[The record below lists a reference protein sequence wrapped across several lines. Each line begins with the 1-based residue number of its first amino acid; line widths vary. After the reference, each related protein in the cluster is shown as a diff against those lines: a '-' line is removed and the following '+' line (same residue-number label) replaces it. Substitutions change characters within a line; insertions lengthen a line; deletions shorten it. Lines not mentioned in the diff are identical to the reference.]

1 MSQRVEWTRGVATL
15 VLASLGALA
24 VAPAARA
31 VDGVIE
37 ISQERILAGGVT
49 PGDAPGY
56 PLTIAAPG
64 SYRFT
69 GHLTPVGVAGAAP
82 SIEIVAPARDVAID
96 LNGFSL
102 DGGGSCTAGATGAS
116 CALSGLPNGIVSST
130 GAQLSI
136 RNGAIRGLRA
146 AIVISSAAAVTLE
159 DLLLTEHTNS
169 GVFVEDGIP
178 ATIRRVVAS
187 VIAGRGIDA
196 VSAAVIDC
204 IADHC
209 QQTGIRAF
217 EVSGSRASA
226 NTSAGITLSA
236 GGLATNVT
244 ARGNSIGV
252 QALAGSSVVSS
263 VLRDNTSVGISAAAD
278 ATYAGCTLTGNNG
291 GGNLTQ
297 VSGGTALGANFC
309 GTDTTCP

>member
-1 MSQRVEWTRGVATL
+1 MFRRAEWKPGAATW
-15 VLASLGALA
+15 ALA
-24 VAPAARA
+24 LVCALALAPAARA

-49 PGDAPGY
+49 QGDAPGY
-56 PLTIAAPG
+56 PLTIAASG

-69 GHLTPVGVAGAAP
+69 GHLTAVGVAGAAP

-102 DGGGSCTAGATGAS
+102 DGGGACTAGTTGAS
-116 CALSGLPNGIVSST
+116 CTLSGLANGIVSST
-130 GAQLSI
+130 GAQVSI

-146 AIVISSAAAVTLE
+146 AIVIESAAAVTLE

-204 IADHC
+204 IADHN
-209 QQTGIRAF
+209 QLTGIRGL
-217 EVSGSRASA
+217 EISGSRASA
-226 NTSAGITLSA
+226 NASAGVTVSA
-236 GGLATNVT
+236 GGRVVNSTI
-244 ARGNSIGV
+244 RGNSVGV
-252 QALAGSSVVSS
+252 QAQAGSSVVSS
-263 VLRDNTSVGISAAAD
+263 VMRDNTSVGLSAPVD

-297 VSGGTALGANFC
+297 VSGGTALGPSFC